1 MQQSQSG
8 TQKASWF
15 SKKWQWKETIEFLTN
30 LIVTLCSHSE
40 EGAMGRHRHIEEEEE
55 ETEDANVSYISIEM
69 LGMVINAVHDKLFG
83 IAWL

>member
-1 MQQSQSG
+1 
-8 TQKASWF
+8 
-15 SKKWQWKETIEFLTN
+15 
-30 LIVTLCSHSE
+30 
-40 EGAMGRHRHIEEEEE
+40 MGRHRHIEEEEE